1 MNPSDFELA
10 DLHRF
15 DIRSVLGESDSASH
29 GQIRPARWDRGAR
42 VGSCSGSSPGSRR
55 FTPARLALASVL
67 VLGALAG
74 CNAGATDIGGSTSGN
89 PEGAVIDHTDPD
101 FGSLHFVVDHNGGGS
116 ASHPRVIGLAW
127 GRLANIYD
135 STGTRQQVDM
145 VIGRDI
151 PQIDPAN
158 FGFEVNAVTGENA
171 VTIKNYAYGDP
182 QYLALF
188 QMLDAN
194 LTPIQD
200 KSLEANELPP
210 YSLAPRNSALVV
222 RFDDLLDLDTIT
234 PANIKLLT
242 GNPPLAPFD
251 LRVIP
256 DVNHGDTADFT
267 HPDPVTGDPI
277 DGGDG
282 IPEFHTTRV
291 IFDTTVSELE
301 SGASNPPLPVNAL
314 GLPESPTANL
324 PNVAIRLPTALNS
337 SAGQL
342 TLLLNPAGHS
352 ISFTQSGS
360 NDPDSPS
367 ADVVRAF
374 RSGNSADQNRG
385 FLFDD
390 IPPQVVGTQAVFLG
404 TITEPVP
411 DEFHTSVTF
420 SVGGCASRL
429 KEGDV
434 IQQPGVYAQVVSE
447 SSDPAG
453 GQVLDVT
460 LRIVSPIGAHLNS
473 GPAQVSSV
481 FDPIVNFA
489 QQACFVRFPNIGAPP
504 AGQVATDSTMIVRFS
519 EPIDPVTV
527 KPFDSLT
534 ITRIPGTPTPFDYII
549 GQITPSN
556 DLRQFTYVPVLP
568 FKHQNPTTESYWINM
583 AQAAAGPTDLAG
595 NPLPTALP
603 QFSFTI
609 DPAEATQNN
618 GGFALRFSST
628 DELNPGD
635 GPEVRGQF
643 LFDVTAGILRPRS
656 VSRFAA
662 AATREKPVP
671 SVMRLP
677 ISGVQT
683 PLSPLGSKMQ
693 MLWRYCDVGFGLQDQ
708 TFYNVDVEGLDWAP
722 IGGSVVPDRYQRF
735 EILLSHCLKLP
746 DETVDPVSLFPI
758 YRLSGLVS
766 IFASNVLDSLNDPQE
781 IVHDRARGYVVD
793 PADRFLSNTIPSI
806 TMMPYPLNRN
816 LPVSQHTFYTW
827 RDTALQAKGA
837 PDQPQGSPGAE
848 LLIVINVLNL
858 PGPAGQPYPKGQVP
872 TIGLPLLMEFKCFP
886 DSEEALGLNSF
897 DINIAI
903 NSSSL
908 PNFRAFSTGGVNS
921 SGVPV
926 VRDPDLQPTALGGFN
941 PNSNPPGLPT
951 IAVDNV
957 FYIGQMDLVIRISR
971 AHTIWFNSTSASP
984 IYSTPVIEPRASDQ
998 PSGSSIQLAFRG
1010 ATLVTGAITTT
1021 AAALDVYGDVPVNFQ
1036 GNGMVQFFGNDSRW
1050 KDSMT
1055 QIQGARFFQTR
1066 VTFVSNAETL
1076 LTPTLSALGF
1086 AFRL

>member
-10 DLHRF
+10 DPCRF
-15 DIRSVLGESDSASH
+15 DLRPVRMALGPVLTLGLTL
-29 GQIRPARWDRGAR
+29 G
-42 VGSCSGSSPGSRR
+42 
-55 FTPARLALASVL
+55 L

-74 CNAGATDIGGSTSGN
+74 CNSGASEEGGSTSGN
-89 PEGAVIDHTDPD
+89 TEGSIIDHTDPD
-101 FGSLHFVVDHNGGGS
+101 FGSLHFVVDHNNGGS
-116 ASHPRVIGLAW
+116 GSHPRILDFGW
-127 GRLANIYD
+127 GRLANVYD
-135 STGTRQQVDM
+135 STGTLQQVDM
-145 VIGRDI
+145 VVGRDI
-151 PQIDPAN
+151 PQVDPAN
-158 FGFEVNAVTGENA
+158 FGFEVNAVTGENV
-171 VTIKNYAYGDP
+171 VTIKNFAYGDP
-182 QYLALF
+182 QYQALF
-188 QMLDAN
+188 EMLDAN

-200 KSLEANELPP
+200 KSLEPNELPP
-210 YSLAPRNSALVV
+210 YSLAPRNSALVI
-222 RFDDLLDLDTIT
+222 RFDDLLDMDTINM
-234 PANIKLLT
+234 ANVKMLT
-242 GNPPLAPFD
+242 GNPPLVPFD

-267 HPDPVTGDPI
+267 HPDPITGEPVP
-277 DGGDG
+277 GGDG
-282 IPEFHTTRV
+282 VPEFHTTRI

-301 SGASNPPLPVNAL
+301 SAASNPPLPVNAL

-324 PNVAIRLPTALNS
+324 PNVAIRLPTSLNS

-360 NDPDSPS
+360 NDPDSPT

-374 RSGNSADQNRG
+374 RSGNNSDQNRG

-404 TITEPVP
+404 TIIEPLP
-411 DEFHTSVTF
+411 DVFHTSVTF
-420 SVGGCASRL
+420 AVGGCATRL

-434 IQQPGVYAQVVSE
+434 IQQPGVFAEVVVE
-447 SSDPAG
+447 SSDPSG
-453 GQVLDVT
+453 GQVADVT
-460 LRIVSPIGAHLNS
+460 LRIVSPIGAHLNP

-489 QQACFVRFPNIGAPP
+489 QQACFVRFPSIGLPP
-504 AGQVATDSTMIVRFS
+504 AGGVATDSSVIFRFS
-519 EPIDPVTV
+519 EPIDPTTV

-534 ITRIPGTPTPFDYII
+534 ITRVGGTPTPFDYVI
-549 GQITPSN
+549 GQITPSS

-568 FKHQNPTTESYWINM
+568 FKHTNPAAETYWINM
-583 AQAAAGPTDLAG
+583 AQAPHGPTDLAG
-595 NPLPTALP
+595 NALSTVLP
-603 QFSFTI
+603 QVSFTI
-609 DPAEATQNN
+609 DPAEATENN
-618 GGFALRFSST
+618 GGFALRFSAT
-628 DELNPGD
+628 DELNTGD
-635 GPEVRGQF
+635 GNELRGQF

-656 VSRFAA
+656 VSRFSA

-671 SVMRLP
+671 SIMRLP

-708 TFYNVDVEGLDWAP
+708 SFYNVDVEGIDWAP
-722 IGGSVVPDRYQRF
+722 IGGSVVPDNYDRF
-735 EILLSHCLKLP
+735 EMLLSHCLKLP
-746 DETVDPVSLFPI
+746 DETVNPTTLFPI
-758 YRLSGLVS
+758 YQLSGLTSV
-766 IFASNVLDSLNDPQE
+766 FATNVLDSLNDPQE
-781 IVHDRARGYVVD
+781 IVHNRALGYIVD
-793 PADRFLSNTIPSI
+793 PADRFPSNTVPSV

-816 LPVSQHTFYTW
+816 LPASQHTFYTW

-848 LLIVINVLNL
+848 LAIVAQVLNL
-858 PGPAGQPYPKGQVP
+858 SITPGTPYPKGQVP
-872 TIGLPLLMEFKCFP
+872 TIGLPLLMEYKCFP
-886 DSEEALGLNSF
+886 DSAALGLNSF

-908 PNFRAFSTGGVNS
+908 PNFRAFSTGGTNS

-926 VRDPDLQPTALGGFN
+926 IRDPDLQPTALGGFN

-957 FYIGQMDLVIRISR
+957 FYIGQLDLIIRISR
-971 AHTIWFNSTSASP
+971 AHSIWFNSGSAAP
-984 IYSTPVIEPRASDQ
+984 VYSTPVIEPRSSDQ
-998 PSGSSIQLAFRG
+998 PTGSSVQLAFRG
-1010 ATLVTGAITTT
+1010 ATNASGQITMS
-1021 AAALDVYGDVPVNFQ
+1021 AASLDVYGEIPAGSGA
-1036 GNGMVQFFGNDSRW
+1036 GNVTFLGNDSTW

-1066 VTFVSNAETL
+1066 ITFVSNAETL